1 VDRAT
6 ALFQEVFLHA
16 LTIPALNK
24 WTTVAP
30 SMTLVAAM
38 QQCYDVVPQ
47 AFGRCF
53 ARGQAEESSDDS
65 GGEDAALGVPRDQTK
80 QWRKLARKRQKKAA
94 FFLQD
99 QESRFL
105 TMLWGIVTFCVMTVH
120 YSLFKRGTWLTE
132 RVEDETDANLS
143 FFLATQQPVQLPE
156 PVLRSLRCWTLSRLT
171 PGFLWLVCMGLC
183 SRGRRGGCEAPGAA
197 CLRRLA
203 SCTGSCLNHGNVTP
217 GSSWNCH

>member
-1 VDRAT
+1 MDRAA

-65 GGEDAALGVPRDQTK
+65 GGEDAALGVPR
-80 QWRKLARKRQKKAA
+80 KRQQKAA

-143 FFLATQQPVQLPE
+143 FF
-156 PVLRSLRCWTLSRLT
+156 
-171 PGFLWLVCMGLC
+171 
-183 SRGRRGGCEAPGAA
+183 
-197 CLRRLA
+197 
-203 SCTGSCLNHGNVTP
+203 
-217 GSSWNCH
+217 

>member
-1 VDRAT
+1 MDRAA

-80 QWRKLARKRQKKAA
+80 QWRKLARKATEGRLLFAGSRVP
-94 FFLQD
+94 FLD
-99 QESRFL
+99 NAL
-105 TMLWGIVTFCVMTVH
+105 GHC
-120 YSLFKRGTWLTE
+120 
-132 RVEDETDANLS
+132 D
-143 FFLATQQPVQLPE
+143 
-156 PVLRSLRCWTLSRLT
+156 VLRHDRSLL
-171 PGFLWLVCMGLC
+171 LVQAGN
-183 SRGRRGGCEAPGAA
+183 
-197 CLRRLA
+197 LA
-203 SCTGSCLNHGNVTP
+203 HRAR
-217 GSSWNCH
+217 

>member
-1 VDRAT
+1 
-6 ALFQEVFLHA
+6 
-16 LTIPALNK
+16 
-24 WTTVAP
+24 
-30 SMTLVAAM
+30 M

-80 QWRKLARKRQKKAA
+80 QWRKLARKRQQKAA

>member
-1 VDRAT
+1 MFLKGIPRLQFSSKNGAGCFFVSLSGPPCHICSGCCASRLESVDRAA

-65 GGEDAALGVPRDQTK
+65 GGEDTAKGVFSEFQFHFISVSLQASNDVSPGR
-80 QWRKLARKRQKKAA
+80 RRSKL
-94 FFLQD
+94 
-99 QESRFL
+99 
-105 TMLWGIVTFCVMTVH
+105 
-120 YSLFKRGTWLTE
+120 
-132 RVEDETDANLS
+132 
-143 FFLATQQPVQLPE
+143 
-156 PVLRSLRCWTLSRLT
+156 LRC
-171 PGFLWLVCMGLC
+171 
-183 SRGRRGGCEAPGAA
+183 
-197 CLRRLA
+197 
-203 SCTGSCLNHGNVTP
+203 
-217 GSSWNCH
+217 